1 MDELKITKNSKLF
14 ALVLNIYNPKE
25 NFEIV
30 KDYFKSENPSDLINS
45 AQESGCDILGL
56 RFNIQNLEET
66 PDAVELLRKVLPLV
80 TKPLMVCGV
89 GKKELDEKLLPA
101 LIKVLDRQCIIS
113 FAAEDDYRAIVPE
126 AVNGGHYV
134 VLKTPIDINLAK
146 ELNILSIDLGLQK
159 NKIIMN
165 TDIGG
170 LGYGFGYGYSMMEKV
185 RLEGIKGDEYLDL
198 PLLSD
203 ASTESLKTKE
213 ARVDSFSDSWG
224 DLPKRAEMIELSAC
238 AGVLAAGA
246 NIITVN
252 CPQNIKLLKGL
263 V

>member
-1 MDELKITKNSKLF
+1 
-14 ALVLNIYNPKE
+14 
-25 NFEIV
+25 
-30 KDYFKSENPSDLINS
+30 
-45 AQESGCDILGL
+45 
-56 RFNIQNLEET
+56 
-66 PDAVELLRKVLPLV
+66 
-80 TKPLMVCGV
+80 
-89 GKKELDEKLLPA
+89 
-101 LIKVLDRQCIIS
+101 
-113 FAAEDDYRAIVPE
+113 
-126 AVNGGHYV
+126 
-134 VLKTPIDINLAK
+134 
-146 ELNILSIDLGLQK
+146 
-159 NKIIMN
+159 
-165 TDIGG
+165 
-170 LGYGFGYGYSMMEKV
+170 MMEKV

>member
-1 MDELKITKNSKLF
+1 MKELKITKNSKLF
-14 ALVLNIYNPKE
+14 ALMLNIYNPKE
-25 NFEIV
+25 NFEV
-30 KDYFKSENPSDLINS
+30 AKQYFKSEKPSDLINS
-45 AQESGCDILGL
+45 AQETGCDILGL
-56 RFNIQNLEET
+56 RFNISNAAEIS
-66 PDAVELLRKVLPLV
+66 DAVELLCNVLPLV

-89 GKKELDEKLLPA
+89 GKKEFDEKLLPE

-113 FAAEDDYRAIVPE
+113 FASEDDYRSIVPE
-126 AVNGGHYV
+126 VVNGGHYL

-146 ELNILSIDLGLQK
+146 ELNILSIDLGLTAD
-159 NKIIMN
+159 KIIMN

-170 LGYGFGYGYSMMEKV
+170 LGYGFEYGYSMMEKV
-185 RLEGIKGDEYLDL
+185 ILEGAKGDEYLDL

-203 ASTESLKTKE
+203 ASSESLKTKE

-224 DLPKRAEMIELSAC
+224 ELYKRAQMIELSAC
-238 AGVLAAGA
+238 AGVLASGA